1 MNVLLLPA
9 CVAGFMLSTAVAG
22 LHAQTHLVGTPPA
35 NATGTSVQVVE
46 TPPTPV
52 VTEPSR
58 PAPSSPA
65 TPTGSEGGLGA
76 GWLAASRGYQDYSAG
91 RFESAATE
99 AELAVKAEPQK
110 KAYRYLLINALN
122 AAGRA
127 DDTLAAV
134 QDATAIF
141 GPDEDWLAVESL
153 WQSRKAAVSATAVYR
168 ALEKGDLALATDLA
182 REAVQQGPD
191 LLEYRMLLVDLLVRR
206 ALWPEAEVAV
216 TGAISLDPQ
225 DPANWLWRAVIR
237 HFKGDY
243 AQAVSDFE
251 HAMALPDLDDVQHR
265 WLRLLAIDAAVH
277 ERDWS
282 RAEQWLSHP
291 VLATGADDEWRTA
304 LGRRQASLRSAKALA
319 EQSAGQRGKVARS
332 DPLVV
337 PVFRCRLTPYGRAC
351 LVVPGIAPVDKGF
364 DDATE
369 AYKAVSEGRWV
380 DAQRLARNALAL
392 APENSAYRQL
402 LFDALMGGGQAVQAL
417 EIADQMV
424 DEFPDDRAWR
434 LMQIR
439 LWGMTGQLARGKDAF
454 RRLMEADGAG
464 KPADLDMAYLAIAV
478 GDDESAQRAFEALE
492 QAGDLKGATY
502 GDAAFSA
509 LRLKLDDRALNF
521 FRLGVDS
528 LSAAADADN
537 RVDANSSIAMFRRA
551 SAEVSRQWGATL
563 SLTMSRELPLP
574 AEYGLAWGVPSN
586 STVAGFETY
595 WRPFGYRNGENLE
608 AFFRGYATLH
618 NSLGGATGWNN
629 GVGSLGVRW
638 QPVAGSPIVLAGW
651 RQLPFGPVG
660 DSDWVVQ
667 ASFFKGWGTD
677 IRDGGF
683 SWWTGLVQGEWS
695 RALKLGHTYTAIEG
709 RVGRTWKLDEA
720 ETAWGWQP
728 FASLKAERNS
738 QALTGTLKGLDVG
751 LSVKRA
757 FGGDAYTA
765 PRSTWELEWRH
776 RIQQWG
782 AGRSGGV
789 VKLITTY

>member
-1 MNVLLLPA
+1 
-9 CVAGFMLSTAVAG
+9 
-22 LHAQTHLVGTPPA
+22 
-35 NATGTSVQVVE
+35 
-46 TPPTPV
+46 
-52 VTEPSR
+52 
-58 PAPSSPA
+58 
-65 TPTGSEGGLGA
+65 
-76 GWLAASRGYQDYSAG
+76 
-91 RFESAATE
+91 
-99 AELAVKAEPQK
+99 
-110 KAYRYLLINALN
+110 
-122 AAGRA
+122 
-127 DDTLAAV
+127 
-134 QDATAIF
+134 
-141 GPDEDWLAVESL
+141 
-153 WQSRKAAVSATAVYR
+153 
-168 ALEKGDLALATDLA
+168 
-182 REAVQQGPD
+182 
-191 LLEYRMLLVDLLVRR
+191 
-206 ALWPEAEVAV
+206 
-216 TGAISLDPQ
+216 
-225 DPANWLWRAVIR
+225 
-237 HFKGDY
+237 
-243 AQAVSDFE
+243 
-251 HAMALPDLDDVQHR
+251 
-265 WLRLLAIDAAVH
+265 
-277 ERDWS
+277 
-282 RAEQWLSHP
+282 
-291 VLATGADDEWRTA
+291 
-304 LGRRQASLRSAKALA
+304 
-319 EQSAGQRGKVARS
+319 
-332 DPLVV
+332 
-337 PVFRCRLTPYGRAC
+337 
-351 LVVPGIAPVDKGF
+351 
-364 DDATE
+364 
-369 AYKAVSEGRWV
+369 
-380 DAQRLARNALAL
+380 
-392 APENSAYRQL
+392 
-402 LFDALMGGGQAVQAL
+402 
-417 EIADQMV
+417 
-424 DEFPDDRAWR
+424 
-434 LMQIR
+434 
-439 LWGMTGQLARGKDAF
+439 
-454 RRLMEADGAG
+454 
-464 KPADLDMAYLAIAV
+464 
-478 GDDESAQRAFEALE
+478 
-492 QAGDLKGATY
+492 
-502 GDAAFSA
+502 
-509 LRLKLDDRALNF
+509 LNF

-528 LSAAADADN
+528 LSAATDADN
-537 RVDANSSIAMFRRA
+537 RVDAQPSIAMFRRA
-551 SAEVSRQWGATL
+551 SAEVSRQWRATL